1 MNIQQIRY
9 FSKVYETSNYARAA
23 EQLFISRQAL
33 RKAIQGLE
41 LELGQELFV
50 SYSNVLHPTAAAYD
64 FYQASREA
72 LKAFGELEEHVKGM
86 RGLGDETINFGI
98 SYGAFD
104 VFSFEERLLFTEPFP
119 GTVDINFRL
128 KSVEGTARE
137 ICDMVLDGRL
147 DYGNVIDVSINDTL
161 FDYEIACEGDLYLA
175 VREDDPLA
183 SRESVQVSDLKGRNF
198 GTQGPD
204 FGIHRLL
211 ASEANKAGFELNVAF
226 VGATQSTML
235 CNAESGHTVC
245 YAYSPKGCEAV
256 APHVKAIPFKD
267 PTLHWKY
274 YSICRKGMGDPYLLR
289 YFAGKEV
296 DWGIEALSDG
306 HPKR

>member
-9 FSKVYETSNYARAA
+9 FSKVYETNNYARAA

-33 RKAIQGLE
+33 RKAIQSLE

-50 SYSNVLHPTAAAYD
+50 SHANALHPTGAAYD

-72 LKAFGELEEHVKGM
+72 LKAFGELEQHVKEM
-86 RGLGDETINFGI
+86 RGAGDKTINFGI
-98 SYGAFD
+98 AYGAFD
-104 VFSFEERLLFTEPFP
+104 VFSSDEKLLFTEPFP
-119 GTVDINFRL
+119 GTADINFRL
-128 KSVEGTARE
+128 RSTEGTARE
-137 ICDMVLDGRL
+137 IYDMVLDGRI
-147 DYGNVIDVSINDTL
+147 DYGNVIDVSVNDAL
-161 FDYEIACEGDLYLA
+161 FDYEVAYEGSLYLA

-183 SRESVQVSDLKGRNF
+183 SRESVRISDLRGRNF

-235 CNAESGHTVC
+235 RNAESGHTVC
-245 YAYSPKGCEAV
+245 YVYDPEGIETT
-256 APHVKAIPFKD
+256 APHVKAVPFEA
-267 PTLHWKY
+267 PVFHWRY
-274 YSICRKGMGDPYLLR
+274 YSICRKGVGDPYLLR

-296 DWGIEALSDG
+296 AWGIEALSD
-306 HPKR
+306 